1 MPGDRN
7 DCDGLQVVNGFH
19 NNVVHPAVL
28 PDAAVTVSVGSHGRE
43 SREEVISEEVS
54 DNSVLLITHHGGS
67 PEVGIVNSI
76 IGVKPARSWFLPAWV
91 HSVPIDFLIDPGAV
105 VSAISYECW
114 RVSLEPCKLQ
124 LSAANSE
131 ALKIEGQCQI
141 AISLHGLTV
150 NVMVLVCAL
159 NFPALLG
166 TDLLGSVFP
175 HILDLKNGTMVNDQG
190 VILQLHRANL
200 STHNVVRTTSSVVVP
215 ARSEAVIQGPL
226 RTTRGDVVCR

>member
-1 MPGDRN
+1 MPVDRN
-7 DCDGLQVVNGFH
+7 DCDGLQVVNGFHDTCNVIH

-28 PDAAVTVSVGSHGRE
+28 PDAAVTVNVGSHGRE

-54 DNSVLLITHHGGS
+54 DDSVSLITHHGGS

-76 IGVKPARSWFLPAWV
+76 KGVKPGRSWFLPAWV

-114 RVSLEPCKLQ
+114 RDLEKNGDRSVSLEPCKLQ

-141 AISLHGLTV
+141 AIFLHGLTV
-150 NVMVLVCAL
+150 NVSAQ
-159 NFPALLG
+159 
-166 TDLLGSVFP
+166 
-175 HILDLKNGTMVNDQG
+175 QG
-190 VILQLHRANL
+190 RD
-200 STHNVVRTTSSVVVP
+200 VVVSYYMP
-215 ARSEAVIQGPL
+215 
-226 RTTRGDVVCR
+226 T